1 MSLFSIVS
9 FLKVFFG
16 LFVVLLT
23 GKLRDMTGNG
33 TREKWRC
40 KRPQVSEKPD
50 YVWTETELKDAVTLQ
65 RNCRVCELT

>member
-1 MSLFSIVS
+1 M
-9 FLKVFFG
+9 
-16 LFVVLLT
+16 VLLT